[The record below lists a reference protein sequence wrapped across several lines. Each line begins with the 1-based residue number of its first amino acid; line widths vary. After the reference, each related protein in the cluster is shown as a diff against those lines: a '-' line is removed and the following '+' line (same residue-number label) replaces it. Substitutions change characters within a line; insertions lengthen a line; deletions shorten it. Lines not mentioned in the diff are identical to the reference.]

1 MFPILK
7 KEFNSFFASPI
18 AYLVIGVFLLMNG
31 LFLWIFKDDFNIL
44 NAGFADLNPFF
55 FLAPWL
61 FLFLIPAITMKS
73 FADELNSGTIELLKT
88 KPISDWQIIM
98 GKFWASLLLVVVAL
112 IPTFTYVYTIYQLGQ
127 PIGNIDFGSTIG
139 SYMGLLFLAATYTAI
154 GLFTST
160 LSKNQ
165 IVAFIISVFIT
176 FFLYYGFDA
185 ISNSLGNDLT
195 IKKMGINEHFKSISR
210 GVIDTRDLLY
220 FLSVTVFFLYLTK
233 MRLDNDKKIKNS
245 IILIAGLLLLNSVN
259 QSIYKRIDLTADQRY
274 TLSKTTK
281 NIVSKVE
288 KHLFITVYLEGDF
301 PSEFRRL
308 QAETRQ
314 YIEELAAENSN
325 IKINFEA
332 PDHQREALVKRGIL
346 PSQLTVEEE
355 GKLSEAIIFP
365 WAEISYGNKSSIV
378 SLLPNTILASQDEQL
393 QKAIENLE
401 YSF

>member
-1 MFPILK
+1 MIAILK

-44 NAGFADLNPFF
+44 NAGFSDLNSFF
-55 FLAPWL
+55 FLTPWL

-73 FADELNSGTIELLKT
+73 FADEFNNGTIELLKT
-88 KPISDWQIIM
+88 KPITDWQIIM

-112 IPTFTYVYTIYQLGQ
+112 IPTLTYVYTIYQLAK

-139 SYMGLLFLAATYTAI
+139 SYMGLFFLAATYTAI

-220 FLSVTVFFLYLTK
+220 FLSVTVFFLCITK
-233 MRLDNDKKIKNS
+233 MRLDN
-245 IILIAGLLLLNSVN
+245 A
-259 QSIYKRIDLTADQRY
+259 
-274 TLSKTTK
+274 
-281 NIVSKVE
+281 
-288 KHLFITVYLEGDF
+288 
-301 PSEFRRL
+301 
-308 QAETRQ
+308 
-314 YIEELAAENSN
+314 
-325 IKINFEA
+325 
-332 PDHQREALVKRGIL
+332 
-346 PSQLTVEEE
+346 
-355 GKLSEAIIFP
+355 
-365 WAEISYGNKSSIV
+365 
-378 SLLPNTILASQDEQL
+378 
-393 QKAIENLE
+393 
-401 YSF
+401 